1 MGRTLKLT
9 VEYDG
14 TDFCGYQTQ
23 GKGER
28 TVQSVLAEA
37 LATLSP
43 REELTLY
50 GAGRTDT
57 GVHALGQ
64 VVSFCTESR
73 LPIDR
78 WAIALNSLMPPDLSV
93 ARAEEAPEGFHARFS
108 ARQRHYGYFIW
119 TRRTRS
125 ALWGRY
131 SLHYRRP
138 LEIEVMRDA
147 AKRLI
152 GIHDFASFARGGGNP
167 GMSTVRELRRLSV
180 RRVSNGLL
188 ISATATGFLRTMV
201 RNLVGAL
208 ISVGSGDLPSDTL
221 AEILLMRDRSR
232 NPIPPA
238 APHGLCLLRVD
249 YSPELLTLEK
259 QNADL

>member
-1 MGRTLKLT
+1 VRTLKLT

-14 TDFCGYQTQ
+14 TDFCGYQSQ

-37 LATLSP
+37 LSQLSP
-43 REELTLY
+43 REELILY

-64 VVSFCTESR
+64 VVSFQTESR

-78 WAIALNSLMPPDLSV
+78 WAIALNSLMPPDVSIG
-93 ARAEEAPEGFHARFS
+93 RAEEAPDEFHARFS

-138 LEIEVMRDA
+138 LDVDAMRGA
-147 AKRLI
+147 ANLLVGKR
-152 GIHDFASFARGGGNP
+152 DFASFARGGSNP
-167 GMSTVRELRRLSV
+167 GATTVRDLRRLSV
-180 RRVSNGLL
+180 RRVTNGLL
-188 ISATATGFLRTMV
+188 VTATATGFLRTMV
-201 RNLVGAL
+201 RNLAGAL
-208 ISVGSGDLPSDTL
+208 ITVGAGDLPPEALTD
-221 AEILLMRDRSR
+221 ILNLRDRAR
-232 NPIPPA
+232 NSIPPA

-249 YSPELLTLEK
+249 Y
-259 QNADL
+259 